1 MPPPFGT
8 LFNPRAESKGML
20 ARSVLFLQPKPGCRS
35 ALIEAFA
42 RLDVPGN
49 ALKQDGCLGV
59 ELQAPSDQGAPLLVT
74 ALWTD
79 REAYDGW
86 LANPWRAEAT
96 AAIEPLLAE
105 EPRGSV
111 YDVVLRAGNPAT
123 GAERNEERE

>member
-1 MPPPFGT
+1 M
-8 LFNPRAESKGML
+8 
-20 ARSVLFLQPKPGCRS
+20 
-35 ALIEAFA
+35 
-42 RLDVPGN
+42 
-49 ALKQDGCLGV
+49 
-59 ELQAPSDQGAPLLVT
+59 T

-111 YDVVLRAGNPAT
+111 YDVVLRAGNPAVAAT
-123 GAERNEERE
+123 CAERNEERE